1 VSTIFSLFE
10 RQMEQIRPSFL
21 LAHGVSRVDDRRV
34 LNGIVYVMRN
44 GLQWKDAPKACGPY
58 KTLYNRFI
66 Q

>member
-1 VSTIFSLFE
+1 
-10 RQMEQIRPSFL
+10 MEQIRPSFL